1 LSNISIME
9 QAKQF
14 SKLVL
19 EQNKATTIKY
29 VSYAFIAIII
39 FGILAYTINK
49 MKLNST
55 NCDNLKRIY
64 TSFPKISSV
73 NFNDDAYSYKLRD
86 YYVKTAYNCC
96 CSGQFKNDYVNEC
109 ALKTCISQ
117 GARVLDFEI
126 YSIDDEPVIATS
138 SIDNYHVKE
147 TYNFVNFSEAMN
159 IVNNYAFSGG
169 SCPNPNDP
177 IVLHFRIRSNNEKM
191 YKKMADIIYSNL
203 ENRIL
208 DKIYSY
214 EYYGHNL
221 GAIPLKEF
229 QGKAIISVD
238 RSNPLFASTPLD
250 EYVNIASNSM
260 FLRGS
265 RNYDIKYAPDSQEII
280 EYNKKKMTMSM
291 PDLSPY
297 DTNISADLNFKYGCQ
312 WVGMCFQ
319 NFDSNMEYYHL
330 FFDKIGH
337 AFVLKPEHLRYIP
350 VTIPEPTEQK
360 PENSFTK
367 REVSTDYYS
376 FNI

>member
-1 LSNISIME
+1 ME

-39 FGILAYTINK
+39 FGTLAYTINK

>member
-1 LSNISIME
+1 ME

-39 FGILAYTINK
+39 FGTLAYTINK

-280 EYNKKKMTMSM
+280 EYNKKNMTISM

-319 NFDSNMEYYHL
+319 NFDYNMEYYDL

-350 VTIPEPTEQK
+350 VTIPDPTPQK